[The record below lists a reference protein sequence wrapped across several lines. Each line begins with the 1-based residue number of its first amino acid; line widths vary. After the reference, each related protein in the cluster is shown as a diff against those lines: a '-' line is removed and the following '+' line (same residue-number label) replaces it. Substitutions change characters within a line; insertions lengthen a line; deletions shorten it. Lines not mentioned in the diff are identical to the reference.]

1 MNLMRLS
8 GRESRTDLE
17 VEARAVEGQIKRL
30 EHRPRP
36 TPSEQ
41 KLTADLKRMR
51 LAVKDR
57 LVSLTSSQK

>member
-1 MNLMRLS
+1 MNLTRLS
-8 GRESRTDLE
+8 VQDLE
-17 VEARAVEGQIKRL
+17 VQARSVEGQIKRL

-57 LVSLTSSQK
+57 LVALTSSK